1 MGKYVNGVYVPD
13 PGETDNRF
21 ASSVQPHSRPLDAPV
36 NEDGSVVRSSRLAQ
50 RNANQ
55 QARMAAAANS
65 PVANNVQ
72 QLVDAAQVAPAGA
85 VGNDSPD
92 IQKANLFAKK
102 YAPALMS
109 GQLKSAE
116 EQQLADR
123 TAMFKNQLMPKA
135 PAKTIN
141 PNSSSDGMDT
151 ILGHFTSP
159 QEEEKYRKA
168 SVAQQRILAVADAIR
183 QIGNIYNTTRYA
195 PSQKL
200 NMPAE
205 AVRQRYLQ
213 DKALR
218 DQANQRIIT
227 YEQAKRAQDLR
238 ARQLEN
244 EAKYRERMFKHY
256 DDQEK
261 RLRDQAEAREAD
273 AEAKRDLDR
282 EKFEADKAF
291 KEKKISLA
299 EYNAT
304 TSRIRAVKSGRAGKS
319 GNTYWDYDEDG
330 KIHYYPNKTMWEQG
344 VESHSRN
351 QQQQEEF
358 KTIDGYGET
367 KKTYKKRSTAS
378 KAGENASN
386 AQRRGGAMSNFS
398 INRNKD
404 QQKKGSNVS
413 RFSIKK

>member
-1 MGKYVNGVYVPD
+1 MP
-13 PGETDNRF
+13 E
-21 ASSVQPHSRPLDAPV
+21 
-36 NEDGSVVRSSRLAQ
+36 E
-50 RNANQ
+50 
-55 QARMAAAANS
+55 
-65 PVANNVQ
+65 
-72 QLVDAAQVAPAGA
+72 
-85 VGNDSPD
+85 
-92 IQKANLFAKK
+92 
-102 YAPALMS
+102 
-109 GQLKSAE
+109 AE
-116 EQQLADR
+116 
-123 TAMFKNQLMPKA
+123 
-135 PAKTIN
+135 
-141 PNSSSDGMDT
+141 
-151 ILGHFTSP
+151 
-159 QEEEKYRKA
+159 
-168 SVAQQRILAVADAIR
+168 
-183 QIGNIYNTTRYA
+183 
-195 PSQKL
+195 
-200 NMPAE
+200 
-205 AVRQRYLQ
+205 RQRYLQ
-213 DKALR
+213 EKSLR
-218 DQANQRIIT
+218 DQANQRIIS
-227 YEQAKRAQDLR
+227 YQQAKAAIEQK
-238 ARQLEN
+238 AKQLEN